1 MAPGSSPDKVEA
13 SRSCEAQRISTL
25 GQRVHMARR
34 LDNSSEPPSEAV
46 SIVMADSRYRQ
57 PGMAGD
63 AYDALVHHQYPLTA
77 DNIHYDTLNTD
88 CSAPGNM
95 C

>member
-1 MAPGSSPDKVEA
+1 M
-13 SRSCEAQRISTL
+13 STS
-25 GQRVHMARR
+25 GQRAHMARR

-63 AYDALVHHQYPLTA
+63 AYDALVHHQ
-77 DNIHYDTLNTD
+77 
-88 CSAPGNM
+88 
-95 C
+95 